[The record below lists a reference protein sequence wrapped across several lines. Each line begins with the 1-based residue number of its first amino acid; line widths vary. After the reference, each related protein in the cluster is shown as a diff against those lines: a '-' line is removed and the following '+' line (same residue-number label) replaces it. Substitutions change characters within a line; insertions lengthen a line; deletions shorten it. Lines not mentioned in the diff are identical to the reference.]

1 MVMSVINNKDA
12 ISIVEPTARE
22 LRKSLR
28 FPLTASVEVTEFHS
42 GARIMGRTSDL
53 SLGGCYIDSMSPFPV
68 GTIATIRITRDNES
82 FEAQAKVVYSQMGMG
97 MGMSFISAQPKEIR
111 LFQRWVSEISGKE
124 VLSPDVPEQKHE
136 VTDGNLREE
145 SNYVLNELIIA
156 LMRNGALTEAEGKAM
171 LKRLLR

>member
-1 MVMSVINNKDA
+1 MSITHNKDA

-22 LRKSLR
+22 HRKTLR
-28 FPLTASVEVTEFHS
+28 FPLTASVEATESTS
-42 GARIMGRTSDL
+42 GTRVMGRTSDL
-53 SLGGCYIDSMSPFPV
+53 SLGGCYIDTLNPFPV
-68 GTIATIRITRDNES
+68 GVIATIRITRGNES

-111 LFQRWVSEISGKE
+111 LFQRWVLEISGKE
-124 VLSPDVPEQKHE
+124 VLSADVPEQKHE
-136 VTDGNLREE
+136 VTDGNLKEE

-156 LMRNGALTEAEGKAM
+156 LMRKGALTEAEGKAM